1 MGLADLREQIQ
12 DDVTTF
18 FGGYENNIPFTYTD
32 DELDHMEGEICQ
44 IVVNR
49 INEYMEKEN
58 GEST

>member
-12 DDVTTF
+12 DDVITF
-18 FGGYENNIPFTYTD
+18 FAGYESNIPFTFTD
-32 DELDHMEGEICQ
+32 DEKDDMERELCQ

-49 INEYMEKEN
+49 INSHMEKEN